1 MWKAHKPKGRKDYKN
16 KTNPHLEIQKDF
28 PEMESVITK
37 LKKQV
42 NKQKTIKNKMANQKM
57 NLKNHLVETDKTN
70 KLMETDKTSKNLIQ
84 AAELQ

>member
-1 MWKAHKPKGRKDYKN
+1 
-16 KTNPHLEIQKDF
+16 
-28 PEMESVITK
+28 
-37 LKKQV
+37 
-42 NKQKTIKNKMANQKM
+42 M